1 MTDDEPNHPYSDI
14 CQLFWPVVSLFA
26 GIAIGGGLVLLYL
39 TH

>member
-1 MTDDEPNHPYSDI
+1 MTEDETNHPYDLL
-14 CQLFWPVVSLFA
+14 QLFWPVVSLFA